1 VGANMKPKSTRPK
14 RKIEK
19 PDWEAIET
27 ADWVHDL
34 KEKEYKLSQ
43 KYQNGKKLKERY
55 KKLNGKES
63 LSGQKR
69 KRKKG

>member
-1 VGANMKPKSTRPK
+1 MKPKSTRPK

-34 KEKEYKLSQ
+34 KEREYKLSKKYKNGQ
-43 KYQNGKKLKERY
+43 KLAERY
-55 KKLNGKES
+55 KKK
-63 LSGQKR
+63 
-69 KRKKG
+69 

>member
-34 KEKEYKLSQ
+34 KEREYKLSKKYKNGQ
-43 KYQNGKKLKERY
+43 KLAERY
-55 KKLNGKES
+55 KKK
-63 LSGQKR
+63 
-69 KRKKG
+69 